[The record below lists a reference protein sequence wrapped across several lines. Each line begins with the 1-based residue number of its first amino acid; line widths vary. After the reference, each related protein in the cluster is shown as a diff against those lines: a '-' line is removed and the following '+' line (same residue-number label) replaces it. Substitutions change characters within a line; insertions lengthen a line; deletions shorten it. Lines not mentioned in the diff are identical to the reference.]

1 LLEKLDCV
9 FTLATW
15 SLSYPNIKVIP
26 LSQPISDH
34 IPYVVQVSSQVPRSQ
49 NIRFEN
55 FWTNFDGFTDTV
67 DLHWHST
74 PFYGNSTKTISVKFK
89 QLRRGLKAWSK
100 GLSHHSK
107 NIHNCTWVIAFMD
120 GIEDAQPLSLVEKNF
135 REMVKAHLAKL
146 LEARRIYWK
155 QRATVRFV
163 KFGEENTKVF
173 QALSTYTKR
182 KNHISWLQLA
192 NGNCVIHH
200 SE

>member
-1 LLEKLDCV
+1 
-9 FTLATW
+9 
-15 SLSYPNIKVIP
+15 
-26 LSQPISDH
+26 
-34 IPYVVQVSSQVPRSQ
+34 
-49 NIRFEN
+49 
-55 FWTNFDGFTDTV
+55 
-67 DLHWHST
+67 
-74 PFYGNSTKTISVKFK
+74 
-89 QLRRGLKAWSK
+89 
-100 GLSHHSK
+100 
-107 NIHNCTWVIAFMD
+107 MD
-120 GIEDAQPLSLVEKNF
+120 GVEDAQPLSLVEKNF

-173 QALSTYTKR
+173 QALFTYTKR